1 MSATLYHF
9 SPVTLIIAPVQL
21 EWYVFRALQRY
32 RCSFKCSE
40 SCFPPVDTELKRS
53 IQNLPS
59 YFAIDVDNLEPPP
72 TDPRERIFY
81 WEKIT
86 VNLSGQSRLM
96 RLHRPWLSRGYKD
109 RKYVVTSRKTSADAY
124 FLVRRYEY
132 SRDQCIRAARNCL
145 KLMTDDHGTA
155 VFLERWWI
163 LLFYGMSIGVH
174 SSVLRSDAMYSI
186 VTVAAVVVLID
197 LLVSHALCRQA
208 RSRG

>member
-1 MSATLYHF
+1 MLAQRHSGIDTR
-9 SPVTLIIAPVQL
+9 LISDILSRLV
-21 EWYVFRALQRY
+21 
-32 RCSFKCSE
+32 
-40 SCFPPVDTELKRS
+40 VDTELKRS

-109 RKYVVTSRKTSADAY
+109 RKYVQ
-124 FLVRRYEY
+124 LIVRAAPLAHSQFSRYEY

-163 LLFYGMSIGVH
+163 LLFYGTSGR
-174 SSVLRSDAMYSI
+174 SSLDSFY
-186 VTVAAVVVLID
+186 
-197 LLVSHALCRQA
+197 
-208 RSRG
+208 